1 SIPIMAAAFAPVI
14 DARAVWLHEFGDT
27 SQQLTASFLA
37 GSPSFA
43 AAGPQD
49 SRDTLDLGLGLR
61 VASGTDGQSGL
72 AVSYDAAVR
81 D

>member
-1 SIPIMAAAFAPVI
+1 
-14 DARAVWLHEFGDT
+14 
-27 SQQLTASFLA
+27 LTASFLA

-49 SRDTLDLGLGLR
+49 SRDTLALGLGLR

-81 D
+81 DSFIAHSGSVRARIGF